1 MNNQYIFYPNINLD
15 LDKIKEIVMRRKLDS
30 IPGMAT
36 HHRRVAD
43 EPYLIELQNLYPFLG
58 SIYNI
63 YTTSPGYITPIHVCP
78 GRSCALNIPI
88 SYTEDSHTVFYE
100 IPEDASIRYN
110 KTRIYQVIN
119 SAAVEVFRYTL
130 TEPVIM
136 NTLLPHGVFG
146 GKRQER
152 TIMSWSIDFNYS
164 YDQLKDMLSYK

>member
-1 MNNQYIFYPNINLD
+1 MNLD
-15 LDKIKEIVMRRKLDS
+15 LDKIKEIVLRRLRDT

-36 HHRRVAD
+36 HHRRAED
-43 EPYLIELQNLYPFLG
+43 EPYLIELRNQFSFLG
-58 SIYNI
+58 PIYNI
-63 YTTSPGYITPIHVCP
+63 YRTSAGYVTPIHICP

-100 IPEDASIRYN
+100 IPEDANPQYN

-119 SAAVEVFRYTL
+119 TDAVEVFRYTL

-146 GKRQER
+146 GKSRER
-152 TIMSWSIDFNYS
+152 IIMSWSIPFEYS
-164 YDQLKDMLSYK
+164 YDQLREMLSYK

>member
-1 MNNQYIFYPNINLD
+1 MNLN
-15 LDKIKEIVMRRKLDS
+15 LDKIKEIVTRRLTDN

-36 HHRRVAD
+36 HHRLVAD
-43 EPYLIELQNLYPFLG
+43 EPYLLELRKQYPFLG
-58 SIYNI
+58 PLYNI
-63 YTTSPGYITPIHVCP
+63 YTTAAGYITPIHICP

-88 SYTEDSHTVFYE
+88 IYTEDSYTVFYE
-100 IPEDASIRYN
+100 IPENASKQYN

-119 SAAVEVFRYTL
+119 SQAVEVFRYTL

-146 GKRQER
+146 GPDRER

-164 YDQLKDMLSYK
+164 YDQLRQMLCTIQ

>member
-1 MNNQYIFYPNINLD
+1 MILD
-15 LDKIKEIVMRRKLDS
+15 LDKIKEIVMRRQKVS

-36 HHRRVAD
+36 HHRKVED
-43 EPYLIELQNLYPFLG
+43 EPYLLTLKEQYPFLG
-58 SIYNI
+58 PLYNI
-63 YTTSPGYITPIHVCP
+63 YTTAAGYVTPIHICP

-100 IPEDASIRYN
+100 IPEEVSKQYN

-146 GKRQER
+146 GQQQER
-152 TIMSWSIDFNYS
+152 IIMSWSIDFNYS
-164 YDQLKDMLSYK
+164 YDQLRQMLCTTQ